1 MKAYNILF
9 ETAAYANMI
18 VCASSEKKARELARV
33 ILRNTDAIRFEF
45 DDAEDVDISVY
56 ELGDEPMDA
65 DEKAMKDLTD
75 IVGILRGSDMSDDEA
90 ARLLR
95 DSIDEIVERLTG
107 LK

>member
-1 MKAYNILF
+1 MKAYSILF

-18 VCASSEKKARELARV
+18 VCASSEEKARELARV

-45 DDAEDVDISVY
+45 DDDVDISVY
-56 ELGDEPMDA
+56 ELGNEPMDA